1 VVKLI
6 SKKRKNKSINNYKYK
21 FKTTSMNNLKN
32 SVRLIGNLGQNPEV
46 KETTNGKKLAKF
58 SVATNE
64 SYRDENGKDV
74 KETMW
79 HNLTVWGKQADI
91 AAMYLKKGSEVAIEG
106 KLSNRNYT
114 DKEGVKRYVTEII
127 VNEFMMLGGKAD

>member
-1 VVKLI
+1 MKKL
-6 SKKRKNKSINNYKYK
+6 KKKAAI
-21 FKTTSMNNLKN
+21 
-32 SVRLIGNLGQNPEV
+32 
-46 KETTNGKKLAKF
+46 KKLAKF

-64 SYRDENGKDV
+64 SYRDESGKEV

-79 HNLTVWGKQADI
+79 HNLIVWGKQADI
-91 AAMYLKKGSEVAIEG
+91 AAKYLKKGSEVAIEG

-127 VNEFMMLGGKAD
+127 VNEFLMLGGKAE

>member
-1 VVKLI
+1 
-6 SKKRKNKSINNYKYK
+6 
-21 FKTTSMNNLKN
+21 MNNLRN
-32 SVRLIGNLGQNPEV
+32 SIRLIGNLGQNPEV

-58 SVATNE
+58 SIATNE
-64 SYRDENGKDV
+64 SYRDEKGNDV

-79 HNLTVWGKQADI
+79 HNLIVWGKQAETVEK
-91 AAMYLKKGSEVAIEG
+91 YLKKGSEVAIEG

-127 VNEFMMLGGKAD
+127 VNEFMVLGGKAD